1 MRTVQPRSCHIPPVF
16 AKKGPRARA
25 NALHP
30 RASVAFAVMRRLFSS
45 LAASFV
51 FLLLLAPAALAT
63 ENDGR
68 GFYGATDDKVV
79 TKAGFIL
86 VIFFPTFALLASLL
100 QRHLERRKDARK
112 AAHKSHAGDAHWRGG
127 W

>member
-1 MRTVQPRSCHIPPVF
+1 
-16 AKKGPRARA
+16 
-25 NALHP
+25 
-30 RASVAFAVMRRLFSS
+30 MRRLVSS
-45 LAASFV
+45 LTASV
-51 FLLLLAPAALAT
+51 VLLLLLAPAALAT

-79 TKAGFIL
+79 TEAGFIL

-112 AAHKSHAGDAHWRGG
+112 AAQKSHVGSAAHWRGG

>member
-1 MRTVQPRSCHIPPVF
+1 
-16 AKKGPRARA
+16 
-25 NALHP
+25 
-30 RASVAFAVMRRLFSS
+30 MRRLLAS
-45 LAASFV
+45 LTSV
-51 FLLLLAPAALAT
+51 VLLLLLLAPAALAV

-68 GFYGATDDKVV
+68 GIYGATDDKVV
-79 TKAGFIL
+79 TEAGFIL

-112 AAHKSHAGDAHWRGG
+112 AAQKSHLGDARWRGG

>member
-1 MRTVQPRSCHIPPVF
+1 
-16 AKKGPRARA
+16 
-25 NALHP
+25 
-30 RASVAFAVMRRLFSS
+30 MRRLLSS
-45 LAASFV
+45 LAASIV
-51 FLLLLAPAALAT
+51 LLLLLAPAALAT

-79 TKAGFIL
+79 TEAGFIL

-112 AAHKSHAGDAHWRGG
+112 AAQKSHVGDAHWRGG